1 MENETVSFNQI
12 SWVSHACGVNKR
24 CVEGSWIGESEIQNG
39 IGFGGLDLGIMK
51 IYVESTEQVVSLD
64 KSMKSIRK
72 EVEMHHCLNER

>member
-1 MENETVSFNQI
+1 
-12 SWVSHACGVNKR
+12 
-24 CVEGSWIGESEIQNG
+24 
-39 IGFGGLDLGIMK
+39 MK